1 MSVKMYKEKFSAL
14 LAEAGVSI
22 HTTESQNTESANSHD
37 IIVNNEGL
45 YARTLTH
52 GSLGLGEAYM
62 DGWWDS
68 PRLDDFFYRVLSQ
81 ELDKKVRSRHW
92 LIESIKA
99 RILNP
104 QKYAAYEIGE
114 HHYDM
119 DDDLFA
125 LMLDQRMIYSC
136 GYWKDATT
144 LDEAQAAKLDL
155 IFKKLDLKPGM
166 RVLDIGCGWGGAAIY
181 AAENYGVEVVGITVS
196 KHQAEFA
203 TKQAG
208 SLPVRFVL
216 ADYREFDDTFDCIYS
231 IGMFEHVGY
240 KNYRTYFEK
249 VAQMLNPG
257 GLFLLHT
264 IGSNIPVTHTDKW
277 IEKYIFPN
285 SMLPSAS
292 QISAASE
299 GIFVIEDW
307 HNFGVDYDR
316 TLMEWHRNVV
326 QNKDAIINRF
336 GMSFYRMWEYYLLS
350 CAGSFRARKN
360 QLWQVVL
367 SPKGVVGGYRRP

>member
-1 MSVKMYKEKFSAL
+1 MDTYKNKFASL
-14 LAEAGVSI
+14 LSKAGVSI
-22 HTTESQNTESANSHD
+22 NGNEPYD
-37 IIVNNEGL
+37 VIVHNEEL
-45 YARTLTH
+45 FARVLIQ

-62 DGWWDS
+62 EGWWDS
-68 PRLDDFFYRVLSQ
+68 PQLDEFFYRVLSE
-81 ELDKKVRSRHW
+81 ELDQNVRSRHW

-114 HHYDM
+114 HHYDL

-136 GYWKDATT
+136 GYWKDATN
-144 LDEAQAAKLDL
+144 LDDAQIAKLDL
-155 IFKKLDLKPGM
+155 VFKKLDLKPGM
-166 RVLDIGCGWGGAAIY
+166 RVLDIGCGWGGAAMY
-181 AAENYGVEVVGITVS
+181 AAQKYGVEVLGITVS
-196 KHQAEFA
+196 KQQAAFA
-203 TKQAG
+203 TANKG
-208 SLPVRFVL
+208 SLPVQYIL
-216 ADYREFDDTFDCIYS
+216 TDYRELDDRFDRIYS

-240 KNYRTYFEK
+240 KNYRTYFQK
-249 VAQMLNPG
+249 VADMLNPD

-264 IGSNIPVTHTDKW
+264 IGSNVTVTHTDRW

-299 GIFVIEDW
+299 DLFIMEDW
-307 HNFGVDYDR
+307 HNFGADYDR
-316 TLMEWHRNVV
+316 TLMEWHRNVAR
-326 QNKDAIINRF
+326 NREAITNRF
-336 GMSFYRMWEYYLLS
+336 GLSFYRMWEYYLLS

-360 QLWQVVL
+360 QLWQLVL
-367 SPKGVVGGYRRP
+367 SPKGVPGGYRRER